1 MRQIE
6 GIGENIGGDKQS
18 AAAAARGLPVG
29 VRLLV
34 ILGTGLLGWAVP
46 LGILYLLW

>member
-1 MRQIE
+1 MRQLE

-18 AAAAARGLPVG
+18 AAAARGLPVG